1 MKIVYA
7 GTPEFAVP
15 ALKALC
21 QRDALRPQLVLTQP
35 DRPAGRGRHLQC
47 SPVKLY
53 AQNEQLP
60 VAQPQSLAEAP
71 IQAQLQALAPDLII
85 VAAYGLLL
93 PKAILQ
99 LPQHGCWNIHASLLP
114 RWRGAAPIQYA
125 LASGDRHTG
134 ISIMRMEAG
143 LDTGPVYLQRR
154 IAISA
159 SDTSASLHD
168 KLAELGAD
176 CLLQC
181 IDALL
186 QDKLGVPT
194 PQHQDQASHAPRLTK
209 SAAQIDWQES
219 AETIARKIR
228 AYNPWPAAWTQ
239 LLGKRTVIWAA
250 EAVTDNFS
258 VPGSVPG
265 SEHGSGPGSILEAH
279 HDRLLVAC
287 GSGALAV
294 KLLQP
299 AGSRVMPVSDW
310 LNAYGRHLEI
320 PVN

>member
-53 AQNEQLP
+53 ARDEQLP
-60 VAQPQSLAEAP
+60 VAQPQSLAEAQ

-181 IDALL
+181 IEALL
-186 QDKLGVPT
+186 QDKLGAPT
-194 PQHQDQASHAPRLTK
+194 PQDPDQASHAPRLQK
-209 SAAQIDWQES
+209 NAALIDWQES

-250 EAVTDNFS
+250 EAVTDSFG
-258 VPGSVPG
+258 V
-265 SEHGSGPGSILEAH
+265 PGSILEAR
-279 HDRLLVAC
+279 HDCLLIAC

-294 KLLQP
+294 RLLQP

-310 LNAYGRHLEI
+310 LNAYGRHLAI